1 MNRKSAATFIL
12 TGAFASIAHA
22 APTQK
27 NTCSSATDEV
37 EMYQCFKH
45 QLEKADITLNHSYK
59 TLIARYKENGAPQ
72 AQGIKPQD
80 SYLKEAQIAWIKFR
94 DESCDFET
102 YESIT
107 GSGFGTIYTACLL
120 EKTQERVKYLQWHIE
135 HP

>member
-1 MNRKSAATFIL
+1 M
-12 TGAFASIAHA
+12 
-22 APTQK
+22 QK

-45 QLEKADITLNHSYK
+45 QLKKADITLNQSYK
-59 TLIARYKENGAPQ
+59 ALIARYKENGAPQ
-72 AQGIKPQD
+72 AQEIKPQD

-120 EKTQERVKYLQWHIE
+120 EKTQERVKYLQWYIE
-135 HP
+135 RP